1 MTNDKFQPLPE
12 LSWAYYQNC
21 YFQTLFDPVQTH
33 GLYGLTENNLQ
44 QAKDWL
50 KSLGAKRFRV
60 VKCRSMI
67 DRKDN
72 GYRILCFQ
80 WPKAGATG
88 C

>member
-1 MTNDKFQPLPE
+1 MSNNAFLPLPE
-12 LSWAYYQNC
+12 LSWSYFPNC

-44 QAKDWL
+44 EAKDML

-60 VKCRSMI
+60 VKCRNLI
-67 DRKDN
+67 NKDN
-72 GYRILCFQ
+72 GHRILCFK
-80 WPKAGATG
+80 WPKS

>member
-12 LSWAYYQNC
+12 IRWLAFPNC

-33 GLYGLTENNLQ
+33 GMYGLNATNVAE
-44 QAKDWL
+44 AKEWL

-60 VKCRSMI
+60 VKCRSLI
-67 DRKDN
+67 NRKDN
-72 GYRILCFQ
+72 GFRILCFQ
-80 WPKAGATG
+80 WQKKAATS

>member
-12 LSWAYYQNC
+12 LSWTYYQNC
-21 YFQTLFDPVQTH
+21 RFQTLFDPVQTH

-44 QAKDWL
+44 RAKDWL

-80 WPKAGATG
+80 WPKKAVAS
-88 C
+88 

>member
-1 MTNDKFQPLPE
+1 MNNSAFQPLPE
-12 LSWAYYQNC
+12 LSWLYYRNC

-44 QAKDWL
+44 SAKDML

-60 VKCRSMI
+60 VKCRSLI

-72 GYRILCFQ
+72 GFRILCFQ
-80 WPKAGATG
+80 WPRKAA
-88 C
+88 